1 MEARHENHGRNHR
14 ALGHRNHVNNFTPA
28 AAFGD
33 STMKT
38 EPIILITRVGMI
50 FFSLLALYMLLL
62 IIFGNSPTITDVLV
76 VMTSSMAFY
85 LVQNGYHQGKFEGEL
100 REFKSTAIGSFKNI
114 KQDMDT
120 IKATLQRIEYQ
131 RRR

>member
-1 MEARHENHGRNHR
+1 MGNAYN
-14 ALGHRNHVNNFTPA
+14 VNNLARIAPPRN
-28 AAFGD
+28 

-38 EPIILITRVGMI
+38 DPIILITRIGMI
-50 FFSLLALYMLLL
+50 LFSLLALYMLLL
-62 IIFGNSPTITDVLV
+62 IIFGNSPTVTDVLV

-85 LVQNGYHQGKFEGEL
+85 LIQNGYHRGKFEGEM

-114 KQDMDT
+114 KQDMGT
-120 IKATLQRIEYQ
+120 IKETLQRIEYQ